1 MKADRSM
8 FRFGDAIVY
17 AVLILLCAALFL
29 APVLQKQNKTLK
41 AELLVDGETVEEVIL
56 SELSRPLVR
65 EVHGCKI
72 EFSRAGVRFFDAG
85 CPDKLCVKTGE
96 INLPGESIACV
107 PNRVVVTLR
116 QSGAHYDVVAY

>member
-1 MKADRSM
+1 M
-8 FRFGDAIVY
+8 FRFGDAVVY

-56 SELSRPLVR
+56 SELSQPLVR

-72 EFSRAGVRFFDAG
+72 EFSRTGVRFTDAD

-96 INLPGESIACV
+96 IRLSGESIACV

-116 QSGAHYDVVAY
+116 KSGADYDVVAY